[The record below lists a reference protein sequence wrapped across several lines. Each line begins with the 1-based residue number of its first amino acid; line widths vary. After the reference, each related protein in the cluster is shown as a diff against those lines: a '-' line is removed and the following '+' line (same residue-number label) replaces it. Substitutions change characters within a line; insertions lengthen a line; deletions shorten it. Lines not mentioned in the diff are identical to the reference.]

1 MIQKNFLLLVVAVT
15 MFIAC
20 DNGTGK
26 SDSNA
31 EKIERKITEGSLN
44 IVFID
49 LDTLLA
55 KYDLYNESKE
65 TLEAQAGVA
74 EKEIGKKL
82 ESFQKRVETF
92 QKEVMQIQQNADNI
106 APIELQKLSDKY
118 AKQQKALE
126 SEEQSLLKQRDE
138 AARALE
144 KNLADLQ
151 ADLKKSIDDYLE
163 KIAEERGYDFI
174 LSKGSVGGVLY
185 GSNALDITQEAVEAI
200 NKEYA
205 TRKK

>member
-1 MIQKNFLLLVVAVT
+1 MNIKNLLFLISVPVVFSACNNPKDTGVQTGNVVQKVSHGN
-15 MFIAC
+15 
-20 DNGTGK
+20 
-26 SDSNA
+26 
-31 EKIERKITEGSLN
+31 LN

-55 KYDLYNESKE
+55 KYDLYNESKASI
-65 TLEAQAGVA
+65 EAKASVA

-82 ESFQKRVETF
+82 ESFQKKVETF

-106 APIELQKLSDKY
+106 APVELQKLSDKY
-118 AKQQKALE
+118 ARQQKDLE
-126 SEEQSLLKQRDE
+126 NEEQSLLKQREE

-144 KNLADLQ
+144 TNLAELQ
-151 ADLKKSIDDYLE
+151 AELKKSIDEYLE
-163 KIAEERGYDFI
+163 KIAKERGYDFI

-185 GSNALDITQEAVEAI
+185 GNKNLDITREVIDAI

-205 TRKK
+205 LRKK

>member
-1 MIQKNFLLLVVAVT
+1 MTIKNLLFLISALVV
-15 MFIAC
+15 FSAC
-20 DNGTGK
+20 NNPGSTGVQTG
-26 SDSNA
+26 NV
-31 EKIERKITEGSLN
+31 EKRVSHSSLN

-55 KYDLYNESKE
+55 KYDLYNESKA
-65 TLEAQAGVA
+65 TLEAQASIA
-74 EKEIGKKL
+74 EKEIGKQL

-106 APIELQKLSDKY
+106 APVELQKLSDKY

-126 SEEQSLLKQRDE
+126 NEEQSLLKQREE

-144 KNLADLQ
+144 TNLAELQ

-163 KIAEERGYDFI
+163 KIANERGYDFI

-185 GSNALDITQEAVEAI
+185 GNQTLDITQEAIDAI

-205 TRKK
+205 SRKK